1 MGLRS
6 ATIKTAPPST
16 RAHTLAGHRR
26 GLPAAGFPFEEDN
39 DIIRKAIVFVLT
51 MWVLISGGGGPV
63 AEPFDSSV
71 DCETYRVQQGTF
83 QYHCVP
89 LLE

>member
-1 MGLRS
+1 
-6 ATIKTAPPST
+6 
-16 RAHTLAGHRR
+16 
-26 GLPAAGFPFEEDN
+26 
-39 DIIRKAIVFVLT
+39 VLT